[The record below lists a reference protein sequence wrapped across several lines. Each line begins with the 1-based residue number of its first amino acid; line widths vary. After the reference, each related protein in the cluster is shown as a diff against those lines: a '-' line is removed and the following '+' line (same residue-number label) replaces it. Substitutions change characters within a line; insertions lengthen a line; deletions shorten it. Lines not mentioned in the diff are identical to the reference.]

1 MIVYEFDA
9 YASIGEIMSFSQ
21 GRKEAMRK
29 KYVIAIGMGL
39 MLVYACSYDVSK
51 KGTYMKNYYEAL
63 KKTDRQDIPYLKAE
77 SDEEKKA
84 ITQFREFYQVFSE
97 EKIRSSVR
105 ILYRE
110 DAYFRD
116 GFREVQGID
125 AIEEYFVS
133 STEAFLD
140 CRFDIQDVAVH
151 DGNYYFRWIMTLVL
165 KRNKDN
171 PVEAVGMSHVRFD
184 EKGKIIFHQDYWDTG
199 VIYEQVPLLG
209 PIITWI
215 RQRV

>member
-1 MIVYEFDA
+1 
-9 YASIGEIMSFSQ
+9 
-21 GRKEAMRK
+21 MRE
-29 KYVIAIGMGL
+29 KYVIAIGIGM
-39 MLVYACSYDVSK
+39 MLIYSCSYDVSQ

-63 KKTDRQDIPYLKAE
+63 KKTDPQQTASLKAE

-84 ITQFREFYQVFSE
+84 LNQFRDFYQVFSE

-105 ILYRE
+105 VLYRE

-125 AIEEYFVS
+125 AIEKYFVS
-133 STEAFLD
+133 STEAFLE
-140 CRFDIQDVAVH
+140 CRFDIQDVSVH
-151 DGNYYFRWIMTLVL
+151 DGNYYFRWIMILVL
-165 KRNKDN
+165 KRNKDD
-171 PVEAVGMSHVRFD
+171 PIEAVGMSHVRFD
-184 EKGKIIFHQDYWDTG
+184 ENGRIIFHQDYWDTG
-199 VIYEQVPLLG
+199 IIYEKVPILG

>member
-1 MIVYEFDA
+1 
-9 YASIGEIMSFSQ
+9 
-21 GRKEAMRK
+21 MRE
-29 KYVIAIGMGL
+29 KYVIAIGIGL
-39 MLVYACSYDVSK
+39 MLIYSCSHDVSQ

-63 KKTDRQDIPYLKAE
+63 KKTNPQQISYVKAE

-84 ITQFREFYQVFSE
+84 LNQFRDFYQVFSE

-105 ILYRE
+105 GLYRE

-133 STEAFLD
+133 STEAFLE
-140 CRFDIQDVAVH
+140 CRFDIQDVAVR

-165 KRNKDN
+165 KRYKDD
-171 PVEAVGMSHVRFD
+171 PLETAGMSHVRFD

-199 VIYEQVPLLG
+199 IIYEKIPILG

>member
-1 MIVYEFDA
+1 
-9 YASIGEIMSFSQ
+9 
-21 GRKEAMRK
+21 
-29 KYVIAIGMGL
+29 
-39 MLVYACSYDVSK
+39 
-51 KGTYMKNYYEAL
+51 MKNYYEAL
-63 KKTDRQDIPYLKAE
+63 KKTDPQQISYVKAE

-84 ITQFREFYQVFSE
+84 LHQFRDFYEVFSE

-105 ILYRE
+105 GLYRE

-133 STEAFLD
+133 STEAFLE
-140 CRFDIQDVAVH
+140 CRFDIQDVAVR

-165 KRNKDN
+165 KRNKDD
-171 PVEAVGMSHVRFD
+171 PLETAGMSHVRFD

-199 VIYEQVPLLG
+199 IIYEKIPVLG

>member
-1 MIVYEFDA
+1 MITGGIEMAF
-9 YASIGEIMSFSQ
+9 Q
-21 GRKEAMRK
+21 
-29 KYVIAIGMGL
+29 KYLIAIGVGL
-39 MLVYACSYDVSK
+39 MLIYGCSYDVSQ
-51 KGTYMKNYYEAL
+51 KGTYMKNYYETL
-63 KKTDRQDIPYLKAE
+63 KKTDPQYISYVKAE

-105 ILYRE
+105 VLYRE

-133 STEAFLD
+133 STETFLE

-199 VIYEQVPLLG
+199 IIYEQIPILG